1 MPKNK
6 VSVLWIIYYLIQKN
20 IHVKLMINPLITH
33 VQNPESIFQ
42 IMEQKNNEI
51 MSRIGQEN
59 VLGIT
64 MDLPQ

>member
-20 IHVKLMINPLITH
+20 ICVKLMINPLITH